1 MGISISERIKLAF
14 NALFKGEIKEVDKRV
29 RRDDKKNDKT
39 PLEHIYTDKFGNKYF
54 QLMSIEQ
61 MSQQRAYYTEI
72 AAIKAEMCVTKETLL
87 IALREMRELGNKGEI
102 VKMFG
107 ILDELE
113 QRVEYGAEEET
124 LMLLAS
130 VFFFDEYEDINDYVL
145 GEQMRK
151 MEIWKQDERAKNF
164 FLLKAFHQTKNS
176 INISE
181 QDIAR
186 YLRVGKEKQILI
198 NALLARQSETS

>member
-1 MGISISERIKLAF
+1 
-14 NALFKGEIKEVDKRV
+14 
-29 RRDDKKNDKT
+29 
-39 PLEHIYTDKFGNKYF
+39 
-54 QLMSIEQ
+54 
-61 MSQQRAYYTEI
+61 
-72 AAIKAEMCVTKETLL
+72 
-87 IALREMRELGNKGEI
+87 MRELGNKGEI